1 MKNLLFSPFIKG
13 ETPTGSFPKFFKAI
27 MRAFHTQRKEKVFP
41 LIGFYADKNFYIRTK
56 SILKKAAKYT
66 TILEFLISDWKEIEK
81 EFPLITFFHLTI
93 FQEYVHER
101 Y

>member
-1 MKNLLFSPFIKG
+1 
-13 ETPTGSFPKFFKAI
+13 

-66 TILEFLISDWKEIEK
+66 TILEFLISA
-81 EFPLITFFHLTI
+81 
-93 FQEYVHER
+93 
-101 Y
+101 